1 MTETAAASGDDS
13 AYGGLFGAF
22 PYAFRRSDSR
32 LFRAYV
38 VVGGLLAGLLGVAF
52 GLAFVVS
59 VAQSTG
65 LATGGT
71 SSFVRTFV
79 LLVGFLVVLP
89 VIAPVLLV
97 ARHHRRAGGDVRYDR
112 ALAAAGVGYLASLYL
127 FVVASMPP
135 EFVLDGEPVTR
146 TEPSGPAAPL
156 IAVLYAI
163 PSVASPIVPLA
174 AAALL
179 WGVHRRYR

>member
-1 MTETAAASGDDS
+1 MSETAAAAGDS
-13 AYGGLFGAF
+13 AYSGLFGAF
-22 PYAFRRSDSR
+22 PYAFRRSNSQ

-71 SSFVRTFV
+71 SSFVRAFV

-89 VIAPVLLV
+89 VLAPVLLV
-97 ARHHRRAGGDVRYDR
+97 ARHHRRAGGDARYDR
-112 ALAAAGVGYLASLYL
+112 ALAAAGVVYLASLYL

-135 EFVLDGEPVTR
+135 EFVLDGESVTR
-146 TEPSGPAAPL
+146 PEPSGLSAPVVT
-156 IAVLYAI
+156 VLYAI
-163 PSVASPIVPLA
+163 PPIASPVVPLA
-174 AAALL
+174 SAALL
-179 WGVHRRYR
+179 WSVHRRYR

>member
-1 MTETAAASGDDS
+1 MTETAAASGDENT
-13 AYGGLFGAF
+13 YGGLFGAF

-38 VVGGLLAGLLGVAF
+38 VVGGLLAALLAIVF

-65 LATGGT
+65 LAAGGT

-97 ARHHRRAGGDVRYDR
+97 ARHHRRIGSDARYDR
-112 ALAAAGVGYLASLYL
+112 ALATAGAVYLASVYL
-127 FVVASMPP
+127 FFIASAPP
-135 EFVLDGEPVTR
+135 ALR
-146 TEPSGPAAPL
+146 SEPSGALAPVV
-156 IAVLYAI
+156 AVLYAI
-163 PSVASPIVPLA
+163 PSIASPAVPLA

>member
-1 MTETAAASGDDS
+1 MTETAAASGDENT
-13 AYGGLFGAF
+13 YGGLFGAF

-38 VVGGLLAGLLGVAF
+38 VVGGLLAGLLGIGF
-52 GLAFVVS
+52 GLAFVIS

-71 SSFVRTFV
+71 ASFVRTFV
-79 LLVGFLVVLP
+79 LLVGFLVVVP

-97 ARHHRRAGGDVRYDR
+97 ARHHRRAGGDARYDR
-112 ALAAAGVGYLASLYL
+112 ALAAAGAVYLVSLYL

-135 EFVLDGEPVTR
+135 EFVLDGELVTR
-146 TEPSGPAAPL
+146 PDPSGVTAPVVT
-156 IAVLYAI
+156 VLYAI
-163 PSVASPIVPLA
+163 PPIASPVVPLA
-174 AAALL
+174 AATLL